1 MPRTVLDIKDLS
13 ITFQTDESTVEAV
26 KKISFDVTEG
36 EVCAIVGE
44 SGSGKSVTAQSIL
57 GLVGRNQNEIVSG
70 SIQLIDSE
78 NSTDLLKLKEK
89 EIQKVR
95 GRKISMIFQEPMTAL
110 NPVQT
115 IGKQVAETLIIHGQ
129 AKKKEALKIA
139 REKQFTRILRTPAT
153 NKLP

>member
-78 NSTDLLKLKEK
+78 NSIDLLKLKEK

-95 GRKISMIFQEPMTAL
+95 GRKISMIFQEPMTSLHPCLLYTSPSPRDGLLSRMPSSA
-110 NPVQT
+110 
-115 IGKQVAETLIIHGQ
+115 
-129 AKKKEALKIA
+129 
-139 REKQFTRILRTPAT
+139 
-153 NKLP
+153 